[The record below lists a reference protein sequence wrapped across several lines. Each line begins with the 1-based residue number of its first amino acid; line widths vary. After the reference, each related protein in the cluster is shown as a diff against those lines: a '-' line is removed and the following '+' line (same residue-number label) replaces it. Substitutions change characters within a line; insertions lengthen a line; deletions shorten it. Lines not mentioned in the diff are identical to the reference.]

1 MLARSVDRPFLFD
14 ASRLVWRVWTGRLPT
29 GIDRVCLAYM
39 DHFGSRSR
47 AVLLRKG
54 LRVVLSPARSD
65 ALYALLRRG
74 GPTFRRE
81 LVRLLAG
88 AALDRPQ
95 RGLAGLIYLNVGHTG
110 LDAAGLPQWLARKRL
125 RPVFLIHDLIP
136 LTHPQFCREG
146 EADRHRQRMAQALAS
161 AHGVIGNTQAT
172 LDELATFANA
182 LGMPVPPGL
191 VAWLGTDLPVTQPR
205 PAARTRPYFLM
216 TGTIE
221 ARKNHALLLD
231 VWQALLARLG
241 DAAPDLVLVGQRGWR
256 ADAVFERLD
265 GQGPLRDRVHELGRC
280 DDATLLGLIEGARA
294 VLMPSF
300 TEGFGIPVIEALQQ
314 GVPVVAS
321 DLAVYREIAGDVPI
335 FLDPH
340 DVAGWTAALEML
352 LTDGPETMQRR
363 AGATAW
369 RGPTW
374 NDHFARVEPWLVELG
389 LAEPGLAELGLAEL
403 GLAQSV
409 ATPD

>member
-1 MLARSVDRPFLFD
+1 MPVRPPTVLIPTQRQTRPFLFD

-39 DHFGSRSR
+39 DQFGSRSR

-54 LRVVLSPARSD
+54 LRVVLSQRRTD

-74 GPTFRRE
+74 GPDYRRK

-88 AALDRPQ
+88 VALDRSE
-95 RGLAGLIYLNVGHTG
+95 RSLAGRIYLNVGHTG
-110 LDAAGLPQWLARKRL
+110 LDAPGLPQWLARRQV

-146 EADRHRQRMAQALAS
+146 EEERHARRMANALAS

-172 LDELATFANA
+172 LDDLAAFAA
-182 LGMPVPPGL
+182 RRGLPMPAQL
-191 VAWLGTDLPVTQPR
+191 VAWLGTDLPVAQPR
-205 PAARTRPYFLM
+205 PAQRPRPYFLM

-231 VWQALLARLG
+231 VWAALVERLG

-256 ADAVFERLD
+256 ADAVFARLD
-265 GQGPLRDRVHELGRC
+265 EPGPLRDRVHELGRC
-280 DDATLLGLIEGARA
+280 DDAALLGLIEGARA

-300 TEGFGIPVIEALQQ
+300 TEGFGIPVIEALQH
-314 GVPVVAS
+314 GVPVIAS
-321 DLAVYREIAGDVPI
+321 DLAVYREIAGEVPI
-335 FLDPH
+335 FLDPQ
-340 DVAGWTAALEML
+340 DVAGWIGAVLALLE
-352 LTDGPETMQRR
+352 DGPETAARR
-363 AGATAW
+363 AAARDW
-369 RGPTW
+369 RGPVW
-374 NDHFARVEPWLVELG
+374 QDHFARVEPWLQQMDQDPRLG
-389 LAEPGLAELGLAEL
+389 VPAAI
-403 GLAQSV
+403 
-409 ATPD
+409 